1 MHVCICESLWVPV
14 CVLWDVSL
22 KTLEVGHE
30 RTPSHRMIP
39 SSRSLSAE
47 IQFCRGGGATNLGG
61 TGALNWGSGREQ
73 KGVKEAEVG
82 LTGGGALHGGPYAM
96 DLGP

>member
-1 MHVCICESLWVPV
+1 MCICESLWVPV

-47 IQFCRGGGATNLGG
+47 IQFCRGGGARR
-61 TGALNWGSGREQ
+61 NWGSELGFGEGA
-73 KGVKEAEVG
+73 KGG
-82 LTGGGALHGGPYAM
+82 
-96 DLGP
+96 